1 MKLFKQLFTLF
12 IPLTLFALLTAC
24 GGVTDSDEDE
34 TNGIPSEELDGIS
47 NYQISVTVTAEG
59 QAVDLTFGQIDGA
72 TNSYDPG
79 IDLESPPAPPGDVL
93 HAWFVNDGRPL
104 MKDFRDRNTGQVIWA
119 FNIDHA
125 GHEELSVEW
134 SAEITE
140 LPGTLSLTYTDGLI
154 VDDLTEESAVILTPA
169 ELDGLQIEYLAD

>member
-1 MKLFKQLFTLF
+1 MKLFKQFFTVVIPF
-12 IPLTLFALLTAC
+12 ILFALLSAC

-47 NYQISVTVTAEG
+47 NYQISVSVTADG
-59 QAVDLTFGQIDGA
+59 QAVDLVFGQIDGA
-72 TNSYDPG
+72 SNSYDPG
-79 IDLESPPAPPGDVL
+79 IDLESPPAPPGEVL

-104 MKDFRDRNTGQVIWA
+104 MKDFRDRNAAQVIWT

-125 GHEELSVEW
+125 GHEELRIEW

-140 LPGTLSLTYTDGLI
+140 LPGRLSLTYSEGLI
-154 VDDLTEESAVILTPA
+154 VDDLTEESVVILTPA
-169 ELDGLQIEYLAD
+169 ELDGLQIEYLVD